1 MLTPTYDFKFTWDFN
16 PMIDKNKE
24 LIKLTIHYD
33 QLFND
38 DHEMELGALATSWQ
52 GLAKLLIGIT
62 EFSCS
67 GRMSV
72 DSSNVKVTTKAT
84 LTKGSLLSEIYVYV
98 KDLGLFEGSGSNL
111 ITLFLSWIFCKRQE
125 KKISSQ
131 DIELEYLKLNNQ
143 KLFDQL
149 NKQQTINDTNTA
161 LLESMHK
168 QLQLSQDEIKA
179 LRHDCDNLA
188 KSFNEQHPKLNTHCR
203 HFLSPINTQC
213 KCIEGLINNEV
224 IFKADSSTKELFI
237 KQSEIVDVTNCTIEL
252 RKLDKKNGSCTVIY
266 TDPISSK
273 EIIIPATITDLK
285 FFTLNNDY
293 LDSFANRSTNDKL
306 KVNGQLIVNE
316 EGVPIRLNI
325 QEISKIS

>member
-1 MLTPTYDFKFTWDFN
+1 MLTPTYDFEFTWDFN

-143 KLFDQL
+143 KHFDQL
-149 NKQQTINDTNTA
+149 N
-161 LLESMHK
+161 K

-252 RKLDKKNGSCTVIY
+252 RKLDKKKWIMYCH
-266 TDPISSK
+266 
-273 EIIIPATITDLK
+273 LH
-285 FFTLNNDY
+285 
-293 LDSFANRSTNDKL
+293 
-306 KVNGQLIVNE
+306 
-316 EGVPIRLNI
+316 
-325 QEISKIS
+325 

>member
-1 MLTPTYDFKFTWDFN
+1 MLTPTYDFEFTWDFN

-131 DIELEYLKLNNQ
+131 DIELN
-143 KLFDQL
+143 
-149 NKQQTINDTNTA
+149 
-161 LLESMHK
+161 K
-168 QLQLSQDEIKA
+168 QLQLRQDEIKA

>member
-1 MLTPTYDFKFTWDFN
+1 MKDLVQ
-16 PMIDKNKE
+16 I
-24 LIKLTIHYD
+24 
-33 QLFND
+33 
-38 DHEMELGALATSWQ
+38 
-52 GLAKLLIGIT
+52 LLHC
-62 EFSCS
+62 FSH
-67 GRMSV
+67 GFF
-72 DSSNVKVTTKAT
+72 
-84 LTKGSLLSEIYVYV
+84 V
-98 KDLGLFEGSGSNL
+98 KD
-111 ITLFLSWIFCKRQE
+111 KK

-131 DIELEYLKLNNQ
+131 DIELEYLKLNN
-143 KLFDQL
+143 KKHFDQL
-149 NKQQTINDTNTA
+149 N
-161 LLESMHK
+161 K